1 MKYDYYNLT
10 KALAIAIMLS
20 VSPTLSG
27 LLAQPA
33 NDLCGD
39 AVLLDCSSDNVS
51 GTTTGATSTD
61 SPNNCFSLS
70 EGVWYQI
77 EGTGEDITV
86 TVSPDGW
93 DPELSLS
100 TGSCG
105 DLTGVECEDAELTG
119 DSETIVIDSETG
131 TTYYLYVGDWS
142 SSTTNS
148 NSGSFDVTV
157 SCPEPCLENTVE
169 VELFD
174 SFGDGWNGNELDI
187 VDENNQTVAT
197 ATLETGSSGTETFCL
212 PDGCYTVNVG
222 GGSFQSEV
230 SWDIF
235 VNGESTPSL
244 SGGAPQNGLELEV
257 NSSCSAPCEDNVFTL
272 ELNFDSFADENSWE
286 VKDENGNTVAS
297 NSYTSSA
304 DNTTVQEPLCLPDG
318 CYELYIFDSFG
329 DGIFGTGDYTLFD
342 EAGSVVASGEV
353 TDDGGLQA
361 SFDAGAGCGPSCD
374 IAITGSSTTPET
386 CPGDNDGSIS
396 VSASCTSCDG
406 VEYSIGGAYQSSGT
420 FTGLAA
426 GSYTV
431 TARDTGDPSCSATI
445 TVSVGAGSGGA
456 ILPPWTPYDVGSSG
470 TLGNDFS
477 QNPCDGSG
485 IFTID
490 AGGNNAITSTTD
502 AVGFVGQTLCG
513 NGSITLKLES
523 VSQYG
528 YGGPMIRE
536 SAAAG
541 AKQVS
546 MFGNLT
552 NIIRWE
558 NRATTDGPKTVQS
571 HYRPFPIWLR
581 LVRQGDWVFGY
592 YSTTGA
598 NFNYVHAA
606 YVPMDNCVQIGMA
619 SFTYVPFAQGTAV
632 FSNVSVT
639 GGGSSNLQTPE
650 GWSAEPVTNAEK
662 ATLFPNPAQD
672 LVTVDFGSGAEVK
685 TQLVLRNKLGQQVRQ
700 LFVEPGL
707 YRQELNV
714 NDLTSGMYLIELH
727 REGQPVEVLRFIK
740 Q

>member
-1 MKYDYYNLT
+1 MKYDHYNLT
-10 KALAIAIMLS
+10 KALAITLMFSLS
-20 VSPTLSG
+20 PALSG

-77 EGTGEDITV
+77 EGNGEDITV
-86 TVSPDGW
+86 TVSPGDW

-105 DLTGVECEDAELTG
+105 DLTGVECEDAGLTG

-297 NSYTSSA
+297 NAYTSSA

-353 TDDGGLQA
+353 TDGGGLQA

-374 IAITGSSTTPET
+374 IAITGSSSTPET
-386 CPGDNDGSIS
+386 CPGDNDGSIT
-396 VSASCTSCDG
+396 VNASCSSCSG
-406 VEYSIGGAYQSSGT
+406 LEYSVGAGFQASNV

-426 GSYTV
+426 GNYTV
-431 TARDTGDPSCSATI
+431 TARDSGDPACSATT
-445 TVSVGAGSGGA
+445 TVSVGAGTGGNV
-456 ILPPWTPYDVGSSG
+456 LPPWSTSDVGSTG
-470 TLGNDFS
+470 FMGNDYS
-477 QNPCDGSG
+477 QNPCNGNG
-485 IFTID
+485 TFTISG
-490 AGGNNAITSTTD
+490 GGNNGATSTTD
-502 AVGFVGQTLCG
+502 AVAFVKQTLCG
-513 NGSITLKLES
+513 DGSITAKIES
-523 VSQYG
+523 VGQFG
-528 YGGPMIRE
+528 YGGLMIRE
-536 SAAAG
+536 SSAPG
-541 AKQVS
+541 AKQASVFS
-546 MFGNLT
+546 NLT
-552 NIIRWE
+552 NVLRWE
-558 NRATTDGPKTVQS
+558 DRAATNGAKTVQA

-581 LVRQGDWVFGY
+581 LERQGDWILGY
-592 YSTTGA
+592 YSTTGSS
-598 NFNYVHAA
+598 FSYVHAA
-606 YVPMDNCVQIGMA
+606 YVPMSSCVEIGMA
-619 SFTYVPFAQGTAV
+619 SFATTVNVQGTAT
-632 FSNVSVT
+632 FSNVTVT
-639 GGGSSNLQTPE
+639 GGGGVALETPE
-650 GWSAEPVTNAEK
+650 GWNADPSQAAE
-662 ATLFPNPAQD
+662 ATLFPNPVRDLLTIELGSDAQAR
-672 LVTVDFGSGAEVK
+672 TR
-685 TQLVLRNKLGQQVRQ
+685 LVLRNELGQMIRQ
-700 LFVEPGL
+700 RVIDPGSF
-707 YRQELNV
+707 RKELNV
-714 NDLTSGMYLIELH
+714 SDLANGVYLIEL
-727 REGQPVEVLRFIK
+727 RRDGEPAEVLRFVK
-740 Q
+740 H